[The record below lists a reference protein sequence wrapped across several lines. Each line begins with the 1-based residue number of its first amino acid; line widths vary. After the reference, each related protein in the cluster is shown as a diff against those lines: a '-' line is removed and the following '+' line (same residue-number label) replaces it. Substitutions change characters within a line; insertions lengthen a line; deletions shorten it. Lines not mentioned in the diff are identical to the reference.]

1 MKCNFCF
8 IQLVLVEMIYLFG
21 GGGGGGGGAAAT

>member
-21 GGGGGGGGAAAT
+21 GGGGAAAAA